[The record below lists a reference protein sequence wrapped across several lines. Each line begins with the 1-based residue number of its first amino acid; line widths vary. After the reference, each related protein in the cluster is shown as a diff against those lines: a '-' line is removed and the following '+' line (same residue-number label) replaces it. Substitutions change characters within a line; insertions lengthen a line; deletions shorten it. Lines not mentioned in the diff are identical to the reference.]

1 MKTPNRVL
9 TCLVIASTAA
19 VATADIREEYAKHD
33 MRSDT
38 HSEKS
43 PGHQNEA
50 RRESSLRLDTRA
62 AISLGDREY
71 RHGRSTH
78 DLETDDRPAGRDNGE
93 KSSSRIFGEILAGR
107 PETRPIILGRSDGQ
121 TRSHGVDS
129 KRDSGLYDNERHN
142 RSEKDF
148 DASHWEYPAPSIR
161 FIPAPGGLPL
171 AGFGLFLAVG
181 RRARR
186 SRA

>member
-33 MRSDT
+33 TRSDT

-50 RRESSLRLDTRA
+50 RRESAFGLDARV

-71 RHGRSTH
+71 PHGRSTQ

-93 KSSSRIFGEILAGR
+93 KSSSRLLGELLAGS
-107 PETRPIILGRSDGQ
+107 PETKPIILGRSDGKAW
-121 TRSHGVDS
+121 SHGVDF
-129 KRDSGLYDNERHN
+129 KRHRGLYDNERHN
-142 RSEKDF
+142 RWEKDLGA
-148 DASHWEYPAPSIR
+148 DHWEYPVPSIR
-161 FIPAPGGLPL
+161 SIPAPGGLPL

-181 RRARR
+181 RRTRR